1 MERHF
6 KGHRDIVTCVD
17 FNPNMKQIGRS
28 QLSLFTITSEDHPS
42 LIETLSILKYMYI
55 LRKSPNCGIASKI
68 RISAT
73 PTNVYDRAYIVLH
86 VYNSN
91 FEQPI
96 RFLVTITIKRRL
108 AV

>member
-42 LIETLSILKYMYI
+42 LIETLSILKFMYLFFF
-55 LRKSPNCGIASKI
+55 LRSEIIFYAFLQS
-68 RISAT
+68 
-73 PTNVYDRAYIVLH
+73 DWLH
-86 VYNSN
+86 ERSV
-91 FEQPI
+91 
-96 RFLVTITIKRRL
+96 
-108 AV
+108 